1 MAPVASVNRD
11 FPFALEACRIA
22 AGARRDDGY
31 AETQWRRILMNLC
44 CKADAVDGGWKQD
57 RKPRVQKRSSVRR
70 GAPASAVRPA
80 S

>member
-11 FPFALEACRIA
+11 FPFAREACRIA
-22 AGARRDDGY
+22 AGARRAAGY
-31 AETQWRRILMNLC
+31 AEAPWQRIFMKIC
-44 CKADAVDGGWKQD
+44 DKADVADGGWKQD
-57 RKPRVQKRSSVRR
+57 GKLRVQTRSRVRR